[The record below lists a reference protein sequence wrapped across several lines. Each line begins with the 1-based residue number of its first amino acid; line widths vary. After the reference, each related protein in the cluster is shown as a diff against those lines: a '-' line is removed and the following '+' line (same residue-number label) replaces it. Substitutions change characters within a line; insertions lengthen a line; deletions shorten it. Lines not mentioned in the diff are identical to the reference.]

1 MREVIACSAFAA
13 AVTLAVGRPRIWS
26 RWQVGPASAAGAG
39 VIALLASGVVQFS
52 DLAAAVGL
60 LWRPFVTILSI
71 MMTTAAARRLG
82 LIDSLALRIF
92 AAPGRSVPSLFTSV
106 FALGAVTASVLNNDA
121 AVLLLTPLVLALVR
135 HRYPSHPHLRLPFA
149 FAVFM
154 AAGVAPFVVSNPMNM
169 IVASYAGLSFNGY
182 AARMLPISI
191 VVCGLT
197 LILLRVLFRSELNA
211 LMLTAPAVD
220 RAPALNAGQKAMATL
235 LALVLGSYPIVASV
249 DTSTI
254 WLVSAGGAVLALL
267 LVWQQ
272 RCGPPG
278 EMLRR
283 ETNWEILIFLPAV
296 FILALGLR
304 NVGLVDYLSSVY
316 RGAGIGVIGTTAAL
330 GSAALNNHPMAM
342 MNMFALGSTPGAG
355 SREFLSALV
364 GGDLGPRLL
373 PVGSLAGLL
382 WLEAC
387 RQAGLE
393 ISFRQF
399 VTVGAVLT
407 LPTLAVALVVL
418 SLF

>member
-13 AVTLAVGRPRIWS
+13 AVTLAVGRPRLWS
-26 RWQVGPASAAGAG
+26 RWQIGPASAAGAG
-39 VIALLASGVVQFS
+39 VLALLASGVVHVF
-52 DLAAAVGL
+52 DLTGAAAL

-82 LIDSLALRIF
+82 LIDSLARGIF
-92 AAPGRSVPSLFTSV
+92 ATGHRSVAALFTSV
-106 FALGAVTASVLNNDA
+106 FALSAVTASALNNDA

-135 HRYPSHPHLRLPFA
+135 HRYPAHPRLLLPFA

-182 AARMLPISI
+182 AARMLPISLL
-191 VVCGLT
+191 VSAMT
-197 LILLRVLFRSELNA
+197 LILLHVLFRAELHSRV
-211 LMLTAPAVD
+211 LSPPPCD
-220 RAPALNAGQKAMATL
+220 RPPALNAGQQAMAAI
-235 LALVLGSYPIVASV
+235 LALVLGSYPVVASI
-249 DTSTI
+249 DASAI
-254 WLVSAGGAVLALL
+254 WLVSVGGAILALL

-272 RCGPPG
+272 RRGRPG
-278 EMLRR
+278 EMLVH
-283 ETNWEILIFLPAV
+283 ETNWEILIFLPSV

-304 NVGLVDYLSSVY
+304 NVGLVEFLSGVY
-316 RGAGIGVIGTTAAL
+316 RGAGVGVIGTTAAL

-342 MNMFALGSTPGAG
+342 MNMFALGSTPDVTG
-355 SREFLSALV
+355 REFLTVLV

-387 RQAGLE
+387 RRAGLE

-399 VTVGAVLT
+399 VTVGLVLT
-407 LPTLAVALVVL
+407 LPTLAAALGLL